1 MSFQIVVLYG
11 SVRRARQGIRAAR
24 FVKKQIEAR
33 GHKATLVDALEAQL
47 PLLDR
52 MYKEYDEGQAPS
64 NLEAIAQVIKPAD
77 GFIVVTGEYNHG
89 VPPGL
94 KNLLDHFLEEWFW
107 RPSAI
112 VSYSQ
117 GSFGGVRAAMALRMT
132 LAEIGMPS
140 ISSTLPIPRVNKAF
154 EEDGTPTDEAW
165 YRRASRFLEEF
176 EWHVAALKAQ
186 RAKGTPY

>member
-1 MSFQIVVLYG
+1 MSYQIVVLYG
-11 SVRRARQGIRAAR
+11 SVRRDRQGIRAAR
-24 FVKKQIEAR
+24 FVKKQIEDR
-33 GHKATLVDALEAQL
+33 GHTVTLVDALEADL

-52 MYKEYDEGQAPS
+52 MYKEYDAGEAPA

-77 GFIVVTGEYNHG
+77 GFIVVTGEYNHSI
-89 VPPGL
+89 PPGL

-117 GSFGGVRAAMALRMT
+117 GSFGGVRATIALRAT

-140 ISSTLPIPRVNKAF
+140 ISSTLPVPRVNKAF
-154 EEDGTPTDEAW
+154 EEDGTPTDDAW
-165 YRRASRFLEEF
+165 VRRVTRFLEEF
-176 EWHVAALKAQ
+176 EWHVAAQKAQ